1 MTCLTVSTP
10 CPTPQALSLASDVN
24 WRRDRLTEARS
35 ILADVVY
42 HPDTLVI
49 LAARVVAGRTDDAD
63 ECAEAIDLMRLL
75 DRRPL
80 HSIAAAAFPQGG
92 AA

>member
-1 MTCLTVSTP
+1 MSKLQSD
-10 CPTPQALSLASDVN
+10 LSDVPSPDTLD
-24 WRRDRLTEARS
+24 WMHDRLTEARG
-35 ILADVVY
+35 ILADTTQ

-49 LAARVVAGRTDDAD
+49 LAAQVVLGQSDDAT
-63 ECAEAIDLMRLL
+63 ECRDALEVLRRL

-80 HSIAAAAFPQGG
+80 QAIAAAALSQGG

>member
-1 MTCLTVSTP
+1 MTAPLLNPLVVATSTGEWM
-10 CPTPQALSLASDVN
+10 Q
-24 WRRDRLTEARS
+24 DRLTEARGV
-35 ILADVVY
+35 LADTAQ

-49 LAARVVAGRTDDAD
+49 LAARVVVGQTDCAC
-63 ECAEAIDLMRLL
+63 ECAEAIDLLCHL

-80 HSIAAAAFPQGG
+80 HAIAAAAFPNGG